1 MTSTS
6 RRWLLRDRT
15 AEAHAALDA
24 AIGGLDDL
32 STYRAYLK
40 ALAAFRAPIEQQL
53 STCAWPDTLG
63 TWRPNSVSAALA
75 EDMED
80 LGVALGPSAAS
91 PLRLDGARLYGTLY
105 VLEGSALGAQLLF
118 RRAQV
123 LGLSESYGARH
134 LALLGGSIQSW
145 RGFLERLEEAEPF
158 DLDGAVEASVAAF
171 ALAHAAF
178 VTR

>member
-1 MTSTS
+1 MTSTP

-15 AEAHAALDA
+15 ADAHAAVDA
-24 AIGGLDDL
+24 AIGGFDDL

-53 STCAWPDTLG
+53 ATLAWPDALG
-63 TWRPNSVSAALA
+63 RWRPNSVSAALA
-75 EDMED
+75 EDMDD
-80 LGVALGPSAAS
+80 LGVTQDLSATSA
-91 PLRLDGARLYGTLY
+91 LRLDGARLYGTLY
-105 VLEGSALGAQLLF
+105 VLEGSTLGALLLF
-118 RRAQV
+118 QRAQA